1 MKIWLAYKWA
11 CSTSGICLTDQIQVS
26 ALSTLRI
33 LPSAFPVCLQIYSN
47 QDGTICLRPNLF
59 LCSPVSPE
67 VGKSSASEC
76 EYDRR
81 DCDQLQMVEDK
92 LQYTACHVNNP
103 LQYSLPRQQ
112 PVRAFRLSP
121 ASKLHTRRAAFP
133 KKAEITSCGKHSLPV
148 CTLLGVQHQR
158 WWHQQTENT
167 DRQGRLCDCLLK
179 FEAVVQRRWLNKLL
193 SNTDHPEHPLHHFLD
208 WQLSTFSNRQMQD
221 TGNLSDLMQ

>member
-1 MKIWLAYKWA
+1 MPGCWHHTTCGLALTLDWL
-11 CSTSGICLTDQIQVS
+11 TQRNV
-26 ALSTLRI
+26 
-33 LPSAFPVCLQIYSN
+33 
-47 QDGTICLRPNLF
+47 LF
-59 LCSPVSPE
+59 LVYTSSPWDQTPASSFNITNFHYASYSHLPRCSLLSHL
-67 VGKSSASEC
+67 S
-76 EYDRR
+76 
-81 DCDQLQMVEDK
+81 LN
-92 LQYTACHVNNP
+92 TACHVNNP

-208 WQLSTFSNRQMQD
+208 GQLSTFSNRQMQD

>member
-1 MKIWLAYKWA
+1 MSLLNIRDLSYWSNSSLSSVNSAYFTF
-11 CSTSGICLTDQIQVS
+11 CFSSVSTDILKLGWNN
-26 ALSTLRI
+26 LSST
-33 LPSAFPVCLQIYSN
+33 
-47 QDGTICLRPNLF
+47 NLF

-92 LQYTACHVNNP
+92 LQY
-103 LQYSLPRQQ
+103 SLPRQQ

-121 ASKLHTRRAAFP
+121 TSKLHTRRAVFP
-133 KKAEITSCGKHSLPV
+133 KKYTEITSCGKHSPPV

-179 FEAVVQRRWLNKLL
+179 LEAVVQRRWLNKLL

-208 WQLSTFSNRQMQD
+208 GQLSTFSNRQMQD

>member
-1 MKIWLAYKWA
+1 MSLLNIRDLSYWSNSSLSSVNSAYFTF
-11 CSTSGICLTDQIQVS
+11 CFSSVSTDILKPGWNN
-26 ALSTLRI
+26 LSST
-33 LPSAFPVCLQIYSN
+33 
-47 QDGTICLRPNLF
+47 NLF

-133 KKAEITSCGKHSLPV
+133 KKAEIISCGKHSLPV

>member
-47 QDGTICLRPNLF
+47 QDGTICLRLIYSFAPRFLPRWVNHLLLNVNTIGEIAINL
-59 LCSPVSPE
+59 
-67 VGKSSASEC
+67 
-76 EYDRR
+76 
-81 DCDQLQMVEDK
+81 VEDK

-148 CTLLGVQHQR
+148 CTLLGVQHPR